1 MSAGSGLENT
11 VANTLESGYQRKKD
25 SALTKICTFI
35 DYCTIS
41 APNSGFLKLI
51 TLAGTPGASM
61 ANIIKKS
68 HILRIWRIGEP
79 GKDAMLAMNMTKWGL
94 L

>member
-11 VANTLESGYQRKKD
+11 VANTLESGYQRRRVT
-25 SALTKICTFI
+25 ALTRTSTFI
-35 DYCTIS
+35 DYCSIS
-41 APNSGFLKLI
+41 APDIGFLKWI
-51 TLAGTPGASM
+51 TSVGIPGVSM

>member
-11 VANTLESGYQRKKD
+11 VANTLESGSARKRAT
-25 SALTKICTFI
+25 ALTRTSMFI
-35 DYCTIS
+35 DYCFIS
-41 APNSGFLKLI
+41 SMDTGLLKLI

-79 GKDAMLAMNMTKWGL
+79 GKDAMPAMNMTKWGL